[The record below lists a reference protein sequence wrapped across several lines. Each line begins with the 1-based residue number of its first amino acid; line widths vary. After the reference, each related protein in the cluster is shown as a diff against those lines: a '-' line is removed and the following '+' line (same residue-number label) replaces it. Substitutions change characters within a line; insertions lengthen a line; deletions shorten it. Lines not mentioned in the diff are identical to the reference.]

1 MSGAYRNWSKNK
13 KTQKTQTS
21 LKSVLKH
28 INTSQSSTAPLVV
41 APGPI
46 SISRTMCCHDNHTQ
60 MHIHNPKHFSAT
72 TVSLSVKKFN
82 ISRAQ
87 LLLTPWK
94 ENDWKQNL
102 YKRSFLTPNCVRI
115 WTPFYSGLHL
125 FVAII
130 WSTLWFGSQITHSYA
145 DSCKLSWKSLQEMLG
160 TVWGYFGMG
169 AHRANHQTGNFP
181 KSSQMVSV
189 VYHSGSHLLCYTV
202 MWRRKKSTKELLVYW
217 KWISARVLWSY
228 NKKLGVKLQ
237 KVCAR
242 NPVFLAKS

>member
-1 MSGAYRNWSKNK
+1 
-13 KTQKTQTS
+13 
-21 LKSVLKH
+21 
-28 INTSQSSTAPLVV
+28 
-41 APGPI
+41 
-46 SISRTMCCHDNHTQ
+46 MCCHDNHTQ

-72 TVSLSVKKFN
+72 TVSLSVKKSN
-82 ISRAQ
+82 ISRAR

-102 YKRSFLTPNCVRI
+102 YQRSFLTPNCVRI

-125 FVAII
+125 FGAII

-145 DSCKLSWKSLQEMLG
+145 DGCKLSWKSLHEILG
-160 TVWGYFGMG
+160 TVWRYFGMG

-181 KSSQMVSV
+181 KGSQMVSV

-202 MWRRKKSTKELLVYW
+202 MWKEKSPQRSCWFTESGSQLESSY
-217 KWISARVLWSY
+217 SYSY
-228 NKKLGVKLQ
+228 NSYNNKLGVKLQ

-242 NPVFLAKS
+242 NPVFLAKL